1 MTSQALAHNVY
12 FQLNESTPAHRQA
25 LIAAARK
32 YLTVQSGIIFFAV
45 GELAEQLARPV
56 NDREWD
62 VGLHIVFADQA
73 AHDAYQEDAS
83 HEQFIAEQKHNW
95 KRVRVFDSLVEVVRV

>member
-1 MTSQALAHNVY
+1 MSGKALAHNVY
-12 FQLNESTPAHRQA
+12 FQLNESTSANRQA

-32 YLTVQSGIIFFAV
+32 YLTVQPGILFFAV
-45 GELAEQLARPV
+45 GELAEELARPV

-62 VGLHIVFADQA
+62 VGLHIVFTDQA
-73 AHDAYQEDAS
+73 AHDAYQVDAS
-83 HEQFIAEQKHNW
+83 HEQFVAEQKSNW